1 MSRGALIV
9 IIVGIIGAIATGI
22 VATTTGEWQLD
33 VSEDGNATEGRHLTL
48 DLDES
53 LVLKENP

>member
-9 IIVGIIGAIATGI
+9 IIVGIIGAIA
-22 VATTTGEWQLD
+22 TGEWQLD